1 MVPNWFLDHLQPFLV
16 KSFLDQVPNKGFPL
30 VLQVSLQPNCKN
42 LDSGVPSLMAA
53 DKPCPQLQPSLIYYL
68 CLSMHSMYLPALWD
82 ANFRTL
88 ALELFVWA
96 LIWRHTR
103 TTQFIRTVVTI
114 VNSVTLVRFVNT
126 LLQIG
131 TFELGP
137 RTGNG
142 WAIFFIAVVKTIV
155 VSVAFPALGDTVSW
169 VMTSELEIKIN
180 KKLNLWSENVNILRQ
195 QNDKGLKVAF
205 FRKCDSFFKSP
216 NFLKKNIPKNY
227 PELEI

>member
-1 MVPNWFLDHLQPFLV
+1 MLNIISSYGWYEKSLRRSHNYQPVHFLSYMKILFKTTKFL
-16 KSFLDQVPNKGFPL
+16 KFPTL
-30 VLQVSLQPNCKN
+30 
-42 LDSGVPSLMAA
+42 
-53 DKPCPQLQPSLIYYL
+53 
-68 CLSMHSMYLPALWD
+68 MHSVYYLPALWD
-82 ANFRTL
+82 ANLRTL
-88 ALELFVWA
+88 ALELFVRA

-103 TTQFIRTVVTI
+103 TTQFIRTVVAI

-142 WAIFFIAVVKTIV
+142 WAIFFVAVVKTIV
-155 VSVAFPALGDTVSW
+155 VSIAFPTLRDTVSW